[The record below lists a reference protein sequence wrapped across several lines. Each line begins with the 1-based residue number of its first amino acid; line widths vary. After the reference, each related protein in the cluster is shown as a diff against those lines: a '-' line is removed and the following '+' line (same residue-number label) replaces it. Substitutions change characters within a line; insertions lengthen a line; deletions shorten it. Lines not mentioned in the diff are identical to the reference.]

1 MCVCGWVGGCARV
14 SLSLCIVCLCV
25 HTRVPRQNRRGDE
38 SLRAYTRA
46 QRAHLAEG
54 VRADSALLQ
63 RVPPKLLKVDGPH
76 VHLTVPIPTRFNR
89 ISCAWSG
96 NMQHAVYPAAQPH
109 AEKVSVAVAMD
120 WTDGCTRMLREQPW
134 HGRYHQA
141 TNRAMVNIESAH
153 ERARAHT
160 HTRARRD

>member
-120 WTDGCTRMLREQPW
+120 RTDGCTRMLREHGMVDIIRRPTVPW
-134 HGRYHQA
+134 SISKA
-141 TNRAMVNIESAH
+141 LMS
-153 ERARAHT
+153 ARAHT
-160 HTRARRD
+160 HTHTRAA